1 MYLGGSG
8 RSGALH
14 ARVEV
19 QILHENKAEGAS
31 AATSAQSRLEA
42 ATTATHGPTMGC

>member
-19 QILHENKAEGAS
+19 QILHESKAEGAS
-31 AATSAQSRLEA
+31 AATAAQFRLEA
-42 ATTATHGPTMGC
+42 ATTATRGPTLDC